1 VRAWIAPS
9 CDLPKQASSA
19 ENAWLIPFAGLRG
32 SRTQSTSGCRA
43 VAARVDEF
51 VLTAWFSPT
60 SSPQRLGICNPYHGA
75 GNVWVS
81 GFTDS

>member
-1 VRAWIAPS
+1 MTRIAPC
-9 CDLPKQASSA
+9 CDPQKQPSSTWHA
-19 ENAWLIPFAGLRG
+19 CVIPFAGLRG